1 MSPLRTVAVL
11 VVFLGL
17 AALEV
22 FNGFGRISSLRDA
35 RHRELVQQ
43 VRRDHDELA
52 RRLTAMLED
61 GRRRAM
67 FLAALPDAHAGL
79 AGFLTA
85 FEDVD
90 GLAHLTADGV
100 VLASLSRGDDGR
112 SLGPAHPTELAAW
125 LDGLPRPPRAGVFV
139 GALDPDAPGDPV
151 PPRCLAPTPASAAA
165 PDPDAPSGWLLLTL
179 SPAPFLEAL
188 TAFRPLDM
196 SASRLVPAADAP
208 ASPAAEG
215 GLHLTTPLEGSPPL
229 VLATELPRDAF
240 DRAMEPLRREYAWI
254 LLPMLGVTL
263 ALALIGAVVLRLSQR
278 SFRLRE
284 TEHYLR
290 WIRRVTDRYRALME
304 GAADMILIVAPD
316 GALREANAAARA
328 ALGLADDG
336 APAPGSPRTAA
347 PHGLAELFAADDR
360 PRLERA
366 LRQAVDTPGR
376 PVALNGLRLAPV
388 GDPEVA
394 VDGHFASVDLGD
406 EHVVEVSLRD
416 VTHQRA
422 IERQLQTA
430 ERLGS
435 LGMLT
440 AGVAHEI
447 NNPLEGIGNYLTLLE
462 RPDLDEAGRT
472 RYVERVRRG
481 FGRIRDIVQDLL
493 SFARPSLDTGRAD
506 LAAVVDAALGMAT
519 YSKDLR
525 GMQVRRE
532 GLDAPLEAAGDA
544 GRLEQ
549 VVLNLLLNAARAMRG
564 QGEIVVRGTRLHGD
578 DGEQVELEVS
588 DRGPGIPEADLDRI
602 FDPFFSGH
610 GGTGLGLSVSFGI
623 VSAHAGR
630 LSATN
635 RPGGG
640 ATFTLRLPAAPPP
653 SPENAP

>member
-1 MSPLRTVAVL
+1 M
-11 VVFLGL
+11 
-17 AALEV
+17 
-22 FNGFGRISSLRDA
+22 ISTCS
-35 RHRELVQQ
+35 
-43 VRRDHDELA
+43 
-52 RRLTAMLED
+52 
-61 GRRRAM
+61 
-67 FLAALPDAHAGL
+67 
-79 AGFLTA
+79 
-85 FEDVD
+85 
-90 GLAHLTADGV
+90 
-100 VLASLSRGDDGR
+100 
-112 SLGPAHPTELAAW
+112 GP
-125 LDGLPRPPRAGVFV
+125 V
-139 GALDPDAPGDPV
+139 G
-151 PPRCLAPTPASAAA
+151 
-165 PDPDAPSGWLLLTL
+165 
-179 SPAPFLEAL
+179 
-188 TAFRPLDM
+188 
-196 SASRLVPAADAP
+196 
-208 ASPAAEG
+208 
-215 GLHLTTPLEGSPPL
+215 GS
-229 VLATELPRDAF
+229 
-240 DRAMEPLRREYAWI
+240 
-254 LLPMLGVTL
+254 
-263 ALALIGAVVLRLSQR
+263 
-278 SFRLRE
+278 
-284 TEHYLR
+284 
-290 WIRRVTDRYRALME
+290 
-304 GAADMILIVAPD
+304 IV
-316 GALREANAAARA
+316 
-328 ALGLADDG
+328 
-336 APAPGSPRTAA
+336 
-347 PHGLAELFAADDR
+347 
-360 PRLERA
+360 
-366 LRQAVDTPGR
+366 
-376 PVALNGLRLAPV
+376 APV

-406 EHVVEVSLRD
+406 EHVVAVSLRD